1 MEEVAILKRQL
12 ERERNARKAAET
24 LLEEKSLQLYQANVE
39 LRDLATQLEAR
50 VQQRTVELQ
59 TTNAQLQSEIAERR
73 AIEQELEQARDQA
86 LQASRLKS
94 EFLATMSHEIRTP
107 MNGIAGM
114 TELLLATT
122 LDEEQ
127 QEYATVAHEESGK
140 LLEIINSILDFSKI
154 EAGKLILE
162 TSPFSPQTEVNS
174 VVRLLTP
181 NAENKGIV
189 LLNYIAPDV
198 PATLIGDAV
207 RTRQILINLVSNGIK
222 FTNSGEVTL
231 IITRS
236 QQHIA
241 SPQLTVAGHQIKTVS
256 LQMVVRDTGIGMSPE
271 TLKNLFN
278 PFTQADSSTTRRYGG
293 TGLGLAI
300 TKRLVELM
308 GGHLAVESEPGRGS
322 RFTVHIP
329 FHLPE
334 VTTATA
340 VPRRI
345 QTLGRSLVITN
356 NAILCEQVQSYL
368 ATWLDQVDSVPPT
381 LAGNAALLVYLH
393 QATRQG
399 NAYSTLIIDEHHR
412 TLEPLTLARSVRAD
426 PTLAPLY
433 LLLLTANHA
442 QALAHQWRAAGFNAI
457 IHQPL
462 TQSALYEQMIQ
473 PLLRQTR
480 SDDGDNEED
489 GHDTDQTI
497 TAPSPVPSP
506 VSMPANL
513 ILVAEDYA
521 NNQRVV
527 IAHLKKMGYAAHI
540 VENGVEAV
548 EAMRHSGNLYK
559 LVLMDWQMPVMDG
572 LEATRQ
578 IRQDEAHQGR
588 HVPIIAM
595 TANAIM
601 GDRERC
607 LAAGMDDYL
616 SKPVKRDELKQILN
630 RWLPETVAA
639 PLLV

>member
-12 ERERNARKAAET
+12 ERDRNARKAAEV

-39 LRDLATQLEAR
+39 LRELATQLEAR

-59 TTNAQLQSEIAERR
+59 TTNTQLQREIAERR
-73 AIEQELEQARDQA
+73 TIEQALEHARDQA

-114 TELLLATT
+114 TELLLATP

-127 QEYATVAHEESGK
+127 REYATVAYEESGK

-162 TSPFSPQTEVNS
+162 TAPFTPQAEVGS

-189 LLNYIAPDV
+189 LLNYVAPDV

-207 RTRQILINLVSNGIK
+207 RLRQILINLVSNGIK
-222 FTNSGEVTL
+222 FTHSGEVAL

-236 QQHIA
+236 QQYFAPPHLA
-241 SPQLTVAGHQIKTVS
+241 VGTGHSRKTVS
-256 LQMVVRDTGIGMSPE
+256 LQLVVRDTGIGMSAE
-271 TLKNLFN
+271 TLKDLFN

-308 GGHLAVESEPGRGS
+308 GGRLEVESEMGRGS
-322 RFTVHIP
+322 RFTVQIP
-329 FHLPE
+329 FRLPE
-334 VTTATA
+334 LASVSAPPA
-340 VPRRI
+340 HLNA
-345 QTLGRSLVITN
+345 LGSSLVITDS
-356 NAILCEQVQSYL
+356 AVLCHQVQSYL
-368 ATWLDQVDSVPPT
+368 TTWLNQIDVAPSQ
-381 LAGNAALLVYLH
+381 LASNAALLGHLH
-393 QATRQG
+393 HAHRQG
-399 NAYSTLIIDEHHR
+399 NAYRSLIIDEQHR
-412 TLEPLTLARSVRAD
+412 ALEPLTLARSVRAD
-426 PTLAPLY
+426 PTLASLY
-433 LLLLTANHA
+433 LLLLTTNHA
-442 QALAHQWRAAGFNAI
+442 QGLEQQWLGAGFNAI

-462 TQSALYEQMIQ
+462 TQSALYEQLIQ
-473 PLLRQTR
+473 PLIRWTSTAVPDAEW
-480 SDDGDNEED
+480 SDDGV
-489 GHDTDQTI
+489 
-497 TAPSPVPSP
+497 TADPLADESPEPTV
-506 VSMPANL
+506 PANL
-513 ILVAEDYA
+513 ILVVEDYV

-540 VENGVEAV
+540 VENGHEAV
-548 EAMRHSGNLYK
+548 EAFRNSAALYQ

-578 IRQDEAHQGR
+578 IRQVEAPSGR

-595 TANAIM
+595 TANAIT

-616 SKPVKRDELKQILN
+616 SKPVKRDELKQILS
-630 RWLPETVAA
+630 RWLPETLAA
-639 PLLV
+639 PILA